1 MSACYVSFWI
11 GPIAS
16 SSASSSSAP
25 LDIPPW
31 RQWRIDGRAPM
42 APPPKAA
49 AKAEAKAEGS
59 APPPP
64 AAKAE
69 AKAEGSAPA
78 PPATLPPQP
87 VLVGG
92 RVKAAP
98 PPPRPPLVSGD
109 SRSGDYDWV
118 DGEST
123 RERQWRLY
131 GVWRKRAGKNV
142 DWYNSHYKK

>member
-11 GPIAS
+11 GPTAS

-31 RQWRIDGRAPM
+31 RHTRIDGMAPM
-42 APPPKAA
+42 VPPPKAA
-49 AKAEAKAEGS
+49 AKAEAKAEGT
-59 APPPP
+59 
-64 AAKAE
+64 
-69 AKAEGSAPA
+69 APA

-87 VLVGG
+87 VLVGS

-109 SRSGDYDWV
+109 SRNGDYDWV

-123 RERQWRLY
+123 RQRQWRLY